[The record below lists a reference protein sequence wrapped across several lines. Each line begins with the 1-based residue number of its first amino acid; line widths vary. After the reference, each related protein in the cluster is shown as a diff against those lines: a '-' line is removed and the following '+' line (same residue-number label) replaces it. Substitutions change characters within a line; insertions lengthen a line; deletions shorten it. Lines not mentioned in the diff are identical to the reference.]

1 MREIAAVTVG
11 RSDFGIYLPIFRQ
24 LQSRSDVQLRIIV
37 SGAHL
42 LEGFGSTDREIEEAG
57 FQIFERVT
65 SLVEED
71 TATAIAASIGRGVA
85 GFGELF
91 SRYRPDILLVVGD
104 RFDMFAAVLAAL
116 PFRIPVAHVHGGEL
130 TEGAIDDA
138 IRHSM
143 SKMSH
148 LHFVATEEYR
158 QRLEQLGEEAWRIT
172 VSGAPAL
179 DNINQTEF
187 LTDEEI
193 VARFGIESGST
204 SLLITF
210 HPVTLESEETATHI
224 DCLLD
229 AIDRLDARCVFSYP
243 GADTNHTWIVER
255 IEAYARKHSHC
266 RLVRNLG
273 QRAYFSLLKTVS
285 AMVGNSS
292 SGIIEAASFRLPVVN
307 VGNRQRGRTQARNVV
322 NCGYATREIVAAVG
336 KATDESFRES
346 LGDLVN
352 PYGDG
357 HAADRIVERLVSAP
371 LDAELTMKRFA
382 DMKRTTTTQV
392 GG

>member
-24 LQSRSDVQLRIIV
+24 LQSRSDVRLRIIV

-42 LEGFGSTDREIEEAG
+42 LDSFGNTDREIEEAG
-57 FQIFERVT
+57 FRIFERVP

-71 TATAIAASIGRGVA
+71 TASAVAESIGRGVT

-91 SRYRPDILLVVGD
+91 ARYRPDILLVVGD

-138 IRHSM
+138 IRHSI

-148 LHFVATEEYR
+148 LHFVATEAYG
-158 QRLEQLGEEAWRIT
+158 QRLRQLGEEAWRISL
-172 VSGAPAL
+172 SGAPAL
-179 DNINQTEF
+179 DSVGQTEF
-187 LTDEEI
+187 LTDGEI
-193 VARFGIESGST
+193 VARFGLKRGST

-210 HPVTLESEETATHI
+210 HPVTLESEETANHI
-224 DCLLD
+224 DGLLD

-243 GADTNHTWIVER
+243 GADTNHTLIVER
-255 IEAYARKHSHC
+255 IEAYTREHSRC
-266 RLVRNLG
+266 RLVQNLG
-273 QRAYFSLLKTVS
+273 QRTYFSLLNTVS

-292 SGIIEAASFRLPVVN
+292 SGIIEAASFKLPVVN

-322 NCGYATREIVAAVG
+322 NCGYATEEIVAAVR
-336 KATDESFRES
+336 KATDASFRES
-346 LGDLVN
+346 LRDLVN

-382 DMKRTTTTQV
+382 DMKQTTATQV